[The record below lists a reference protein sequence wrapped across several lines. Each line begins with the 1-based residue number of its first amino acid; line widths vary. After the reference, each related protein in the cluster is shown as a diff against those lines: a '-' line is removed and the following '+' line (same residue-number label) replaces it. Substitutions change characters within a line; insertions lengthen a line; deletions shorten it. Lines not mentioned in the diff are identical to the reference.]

1 MSLDTLLEPIRHQV
15 AQLGYEL
22 VDLEQGGTAQ
32 RPVLRLRVD
41 RLESSPGHGITV
53 DECGKI
59 SRALEAWLD
68 HDHPLG
74 ARYVLEVSSP
84 GLERPV
90 RWPEHWR
97 RFQGRAVRLK
107 AKGLPGR
114 PTATIVAVPDDAH
127 VTLGVPDVGEVTL
140 PLAEIREAT
149 LVVDWDSI
157 SKRQ

>member
-1 MSLDTLLEPIRHQV
+1 MSLETLLEPIRRQV

-22 VDLEQGGTAQ
+22 VDLDHGGTDQ

-41 RLESSPGHGITV
+41 RRESGPGHGITV

-59 SRALEAWLD
+59 SRAIEAWLD
-68 HDHPLG
+68 RDHPLG

-97 RFQGRAVRLK
+97 RFRGRAVRLK

-114 PTATIVAVPDDAH
+114 PTATIVDVPDDAH
-127 VTLGVPDVGEVTL
+127 VTLGLPDVGEVTV
-140 PLAEIREAT
+140 PLEEIREAT

-157 SKRQ
+157 SKR